1 MKVLLINHFPLQGS
15 GSGIYTLNIAQ
26 ELIKEGHKVFV
37 VDIDCEIDN
46 NNYSFQ
52 RRTIMCAKSLDLDLD
67 LDSNLDLDLDLN
79 HNLDLDFNFPC
90 FTTHPRSLNTFYN
103 ISDEQ
108 VEEYVLTFI
117 KVTKEVV
124 AEFNPDIIHAQH
136 LWITPYAALT
146 SGIPYIVTVHGTDLM
161 GFKKDKRYHKYALEG
176 ANNAAKIITISRQ
189 VHNDTLELY
198 KVPENK
204 LKLNPNGFD
213 DDMFRPKSI
222 TNKELF
228 TQFGINI
235 EPEKLVSFVG
245 KFTDFKGIDIL
256 IKAARIVTD
265 EIPKV
270 VFALAGDGQLMNEMK
285 QLKAELKLNNI
296 YFLGHQTQEDVAS
309 LYSAADISVVP
320 SRIEPFGLVA
330 IEALGCGT
338 PVVATNAGGLPDFVN
353 NDVGQLIE
361 MENIEVLAKAII
373 EELKNNTKLTKGK
386 YAREYA
392 VENYSWKKTLQNV
405 IEIYKDA
412 IR

>member
-26 ELIKEGHKVFV
+26 ELIKEGHDVFV
-37 VDIDCEIDN
+37 IDIDCEMDN
-46 NNYSFQ
+46 NKYSFQ
-52 RRTIMCAKSLDLDLD
+52 RKTIMCAKDNNLDPDLDFEFDLDLD
-67 LDSNLDLDLDLN
+67 LR
-79 HNLDLDFNFPC
+79 LDLDFNFPC

-146 SGIPYIVTVHGTDLM
+146 SGVPYIVTVHGTDLM

-176 ANNAAKIITISRQ
+176 AKNAAKIITISRQ
-189 VHNDTLELY
+189 VHNDTLELFRL
-198 KVPENK
+198 PEKK

-222 TNKELF
+222 IKKELF
-228 TQFGINI
+228 NQFGLDI
-235 EPEKLVSFVG
+235 EPKKLVSFVG

-256 IKAARIVTD
+256 IKAARKVTNK
-265 EIPKV
+265 IPEV
-270 VFALAGDGQLMNEMK
+270 VFALAGDGQLMAEMK
-285 QLKAELKLNNI
+285 QLTEELKLNNV

-309 LYSAADISVVP
+309 LYSAADVSVVP

-361 MENIEVLAKAII
+361 MEDVDALANAII

-405 IEIYKDA
+405 IGLYKIALDK
-412 IR
+412 

>member
-37 VDIDCEIDN
+37 IDIDCEVDN
-46 NNYSFQ
+46 KNYSFQ
-52 RRTIMCAKSLDLDLD
+52 RKTIMCAKE
-67 LDSNLDLDLDLN
+67 NLDLNLNLDLN
-79 HNLDLDFNFPC
+79 FNFPC

-108 VEEYVLTFI
+108 IEEYVRTFI
-117 KVTKEVV
+117 KITKEVV
-124 AEFNPDIIHAQH
+124 ADFNPDIIHAQH

-146 SGIPYIVTVHGTDLM
+146 SGVPYVITVHGTDLM
-161 GFKKDKRYHKYALEG
+161 GFKKDERYHKYAFEG
-176 ANNAAKIITISRQ
+176 AINAAKIITISRQ

-198 KVPENK
+198 KLPEKK

-222 TNKELF
+222 TKNELF
-228 TQFGINI
+228 NQFGLDIV
-235 EPEKLVSFVG
+235 PEKLVSFVG

-256 IKAARIVTD
+256 IKAARKVTD
-265 EIPKV
+265 EIPEV
-270 VFALAGDGQLMNEMK
+270 VFALAGDGQLMAEMK
-285 QLKAELKLNNI
+285 ELTAKLKLNNL

-309 LYSAADISVVP
+309 LYSCADVSVVP

-353 NDVGQLIE
+353 NEVGQLIE
-361 MENIEVLAKAII
+361 MEDVEALANAII

-386 YAREYA
+386 YAQEYA

-405 IEIYKDA
+405 IEIYKRA
-412 IR
+412 IN

>member
-26 ELIKEGHKVFV
+26 ELIKEGHNVFV
-37 VDIDCEIDN
+37 IDIDCEMDN
-46 NNYSFQ
+46 TNYSFQ
-52 RRTIMCAKSLDLDLD
+52 RRTIMCAKNNNHDLD
-67 LDSNLDLDLDLN
+67 
-79 HNLDLDFNFPC
+79 LDLDFNFPC

-103 ISDEQ
+103 ISDKQ
-108 VEEYVLTFI
+108 IYDYVLTFI

-124 AEFNPDIIHAQH
+124 ADFNPDIIHAQH

-146 SGIPYIVTVHGTDLM
+146 SGVPYIITVHGTDLM

-176 ANNAAKIITISRQ
+176 AKNAAKIITISRQ

-198 KVPENK
+198 RLPEEK

-213 DDMFRPKSI
+213 DDIFRPKSI
-222 TNKELF
+222 TKKELF
-228 TQFGINI
+228 MQFGLNT

-256 IKAARIVTD
+256 IKAARKVTD
-265 EIPKV
+265 EIPEV
-270 VFALAGDGQLMNEMK
+270 IFALAGDGQLMAEMK
-285 QLKAELKLNNI
+285 QLTSELKLENI
-296 YFLGHQTQEDVAS
+296 YFLGHQMQEDVAS
-309 LYSAADISVVP
+309 LYSAADVSVVP

-353 NDVGQLIE
+353 NKVGQLIE
-361 MENIEVLAKAII
+361 MEDVEALANAII
-373 EELKNNTKLTKGK
+373 EELKNNTKLSKGK
-386 YAREYA
+386 FAREYA

-405 IEIYKDA
+405 IEIYKGA
-412 IR
+412 IQAFI

>member
-26 ELIKEGHKVFV
+26 ELIKEGHEVFV
-37 VDIDCEIDN
+37 IDIDCELDTKD
-46 NNYSFQ
+46 YSFQ
-52 RRTIMCAKSLDLDLD
+52 RRTIMCAKE
-67 LDSNLDLDLDLN
+67 NLDLNLDLKLDLN
-79 HNLDLDFNFPC
+79 LDLNFNFPC

-108 VEEYVLTFI
+108 VEEYVHTFI
-117 KVTKEVV
+117 EITKEVV
-124 AEFNPDIIHAQH
+124 ADFNPDIIHAQH

-146 SGIPYIVTVHGTDLM
+146 SGVPYVVTVHGTDLM
-161 GFKKDKRYHKYALEG
+161 GFKKDERYHKYALEG
-176 ANNAAKIITISRQ
+176 AINAAKVITISRQ

-198 KVPENK
+198 KLPEEK

-213 DDMFRPKSI
+213 DEMFRPKSI
-222 TNKELF
+222 TKKELF
-228 TQFGINI
+228 KKFGIDI
-235 EPEKLVSFVG
+235 IPEKLVSFVG

-256 IKAARIVTD
+256 IKAARKVTD
-265 EIPKV
+265 EIPEV
-270 VFALAGDGQLMNEMK
+270 VFALAGDGQLMTEMK
-285 QLKAELKLNNI
+285 QLTAELKLKNI
-296 YFLGHQTQEDVAS
+296 YFLGHQIQEDVAS
-309 LYSAADISVVP
+309 LYSAADVSVVP

-353 NDVGQLIE
+353 NDVGQLVE
-361 MENIEVLAKAII
+361 MENVEALAEAII

-405 IEIYKDA
+405 IDIYQET
-412 IR
+412 IPS